1 MNMTPE
7 EQQAENERIAQEAA
21 DKRVERGDEVDPDA
35 DPELSA
41 EDLAAVAGE
50 GEPRSVPY
58 SRFREV
64 NQRAQDERDAR
75 LRAETEAEMLRRQV
89 APPAPPAEPEVDL
102 KALRK
107 ARNDALL
114 EGDTDKATEIDEL
127 IETERDRQ
135 LSNRIRRD
143 TVAEMTTTQDRRELA
158 RTAAAV
164 VKDYPFLNSASPD
177 KNDDAI
183 AEVLEWRDFY
193 AAKGTMSLSDALER
207 AVAKVA
213 PAYAPAKPGEA
224 DDDLA
229 RRRQAIALSRGAT
242 TAARQPSPP
251 TAGKGARAS
260 GDSPIKDVAG
270 LTDDEYAK
278 LPASEKRRL
287 RGDAV

>member
-1 MNMTPE
+1 MDMTPE
-7 EQQAENERIAQEAA
+7 EQQAEQDRIAQEAA
-21 DKRVERGDEVDPDA
+21 DKKAARGDEVEGGEDGD
-35 DPELSA
+35 LSA
-41 EDLAAVAGE
+41 DDLAAIAGDA
-50 GEPRSVPY
+50 EPKSVPY

-64 NQRAQDERDAR
+64 NQRAQEERDAR
-75 LRAETEAEMLRRQV
+75 LRAETEAEMLRRQ
-89 APPAPPAEPEVDL
+89 AMPPAPPAEPEVDL

-114 EGDTDKATEIDEL
+114 EGDTEKATEIDEL

-135 LSNRIRRD
+135 LANKIRRD
-143 TVAEMTTTQDRRELA
+143 TVAEMTTAQDRRELA

-164 VKDYPFLNSASPD
+164 VKEYPFLNSASED
-177 KNDDAI
+177 RNDAAI

-193 AAKGTMSLSDALER
+193 ASKGTMTLAEALEK
-207 AVAKVA
+207 AVDKVA
-213 PAYAPAKPGEA
+213 PAYAPAKAGAA

-260 GDSPIKDVAG
+260 GDSPIKDVET
-270 LTDDEYAK
+270 LSDDEYAK